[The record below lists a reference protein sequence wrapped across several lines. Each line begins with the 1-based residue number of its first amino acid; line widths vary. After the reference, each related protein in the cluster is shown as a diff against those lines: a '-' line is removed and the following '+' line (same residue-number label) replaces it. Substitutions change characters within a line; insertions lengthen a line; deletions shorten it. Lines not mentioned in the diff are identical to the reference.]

1 MNKRRIVITKINT
14 VGAMRNNVQY
24 TKNEDRIDGTSLSR
38 VYCSIDHDNLTTYM
52 RKEVWDLTK
61 YKYPPYV
68 QCDYVV

>member
-1 MNKRRIVITKINT
+1 MAGRRIVITKINT
-14 VGAMRNNVQY
+14 VGSMRNNAAF
-24 TKNEDRIDGTSLSR
+24 TKNKDRIDGGALNS

-68 QCDYVV
+68 QCDYVI